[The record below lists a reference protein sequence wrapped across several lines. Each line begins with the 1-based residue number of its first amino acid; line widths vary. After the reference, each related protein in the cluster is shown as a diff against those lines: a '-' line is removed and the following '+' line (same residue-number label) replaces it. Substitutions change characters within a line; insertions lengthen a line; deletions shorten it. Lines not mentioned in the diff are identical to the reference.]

1 MRAFLRARLARGT
14 RFGLHLTLGLAVA
27 ILAAWLF
34 GAIAEDVVD
43 RDPIV
48 YTDLAIST
56 WLQQHRTP
64 ALTPLM
70 LGVTQLHSHV
80 GIAALAS
87 LLGFY
92 LYRRR
97 AYYWL
102 SALVVA
108 LPSGMILNALL
119 KLIFQRPRPALDT
132 PLLHL
137 ATYSFPSGHTLN
149 ATVFYGFL
157 AAYLIAHRQRWATLA
172 IAPAIALALIGL
184 VAFSRVYL
192 GVHFMSD
199 VLASFVEGVAWL
211 AICLTAV
218 SSYRLHRLSL
228 RPLAIDEPR

>member
-14 RFGLHLTLGLAVA
+14 RFGLHLTVGLAVA

-34 GAIAEDVVD
+34 GAIAEDVVE

-64 ALTPLM
+64 ALTQLM

-80 GIAALAS
+80 GIALLAS
-87 LLGFY
+87 LLGLY
-92 LYRRR
+92 LYRRH

-102 SALVVA
+102 AALIVA
-108 LPSGMILNALL
+108 IPTGMILNALL
-119 KLIFQRPRPALDT
+119 KLIFQRPRPVLDA

-149 ATVFYGFL
+149 ATVLYGFMT
-157 AAYLIAHRQRWATLA
+157 AYLIAHRRRRARLA
-172 IAPAIALALIGL
+172 IAPAIALALIGV

-199 VLASFVEGVAWL
+199 VLASFIEGIAWL

-228 RPLAIDEPR
+228 KPLESEKAR